1 MASSTTVIGSG
12 PTRPENAWD
21 NHKDASQVPSPRP
34 RKPHYNHIHRF
45 PVPLRVH
52 PLPPLIPHNPLS
64 VISIAL
70 SYLTFFIS
78 PPQQETYL
86 AYFDSLTSSV
96 HVTDPQA
103 IRALWEMGFFG
114 KGSLSRSEPTWLERE
129 KKRRGLIGADT
140 SEEVTRKRRM
150 ERREWKLERAR
161 KEKEAI
167 TLRLKAEAESKAP
180 PIARNIVDNEN
191 NTTNGTL
198 TSAHADGIRTPRHSP
213 SSSLKQEPVNRDIDT
228 RRANGVKTVRFSP
241 TVEENKYDEGLN
253 SDPQLQD
260 SKM

>member
-45 PVPLRVH
+45 PVPIRVH

-86 AYFDSLTSSV
+86 AYFDSLTSSL
-96 HVTDPQA
+96 HVTDPKA
-103 IRALWEMGFFG
+103 IRTLWEMGFFG

-129 KKRRGLIGADT
+129 KKKGET
-140 SEEVTRKRRM
+140 SEEVTRRRRA
-150 ERREWKLERAR
+150 ERKGAKLDRAR
-161 KEKEAI
+161 KEQQAI
-167 TLRLKAEAESKAP
+167 AKRLEEEEKMEEH
-180 PIARNIVDNEN
+180 
-191 NTTNGTL
+191 TNG
-198 TSAHADGIRTPRHSP
+198 SADV
-213 SSSLKQEPVNRDIDT
+213 QM
-228 RRANGVKTVRFSP
+228 
-241 TVEENKYDEGLN
+241 
-253 SDPQLQD
+253 PQVPA
-260 SKM
+260 